1 MHQESLKN
9 KTIKGVGWSA
19 ADALL
24 GQGVTFIVGLVLAR
38 LLSPDEYGLI
48 GICLIFTTVLNG
60 IVDSGF
66 SNALIRKK
74 DVTDEDYNTMFTTN
88 MAISIVLY
96 VLLFISA
103 PLVSNFFHR
112 IELTALVRV
121 TGLILFLNA
130 LSITQVTILTKNID
144 FKTKT
149 KASLVSAIIS
159 GVIGIAM
166 AFKGYGVWALVA
178 QQLSKQLLFTLCLWV
193 LNKWWPKFTF
203 YKDSFK
209 YMWGFGWK
217 LLASGILNN
226 VWNQLYQVVI
236 GRCYTSSTL
245 GHYTRANEYASIFSS
260 NLTLIVQRVSYPVLA
275 EIQDDKERMVQGY
288 RKVIKVTMFV
298 TAVCM
303 ISLGAVSEPLIYTLI
318 GTKWHEAATYLPLIC
333 ISMSLYP
340 LHAINLNILQ
350 VLGRSDIFLYL
361 EILKKIVG
369 IVPIVI
375 GIFCGIYYMLLASII
390 AGVISLY
397 LNTWFTGK
405 TLNYT
410 FLKQLR
416 DIAPSYGTAL
426 VIAIAVY
433 FLKYL
438 PFQYYIVLVIQ
449 IIVGMIVGF
458 GISELFRFEE
468 YRELKSIVI
477 KAINKKRNNMV
488 YPDFKVCVRCFT
500 FNQAKYIEET
510 MNGFTMQQTNFPFVC
525 CIVDDAS
532 TDGEQ
537 EVIKK
542 YMNMHFDYS
551 PNSVSFDK
559 ETDNAYIHY
568 AQHKENK
575 NCYFAVLFLK
585 ENLYSKKEGFKKLNI
600 FQNGVKTVNMRRF
613 VRVMIFG

>member
-24 GQGVTFIVGLVLAR
+24 GQGVTFIVGLVLVR

-103 PLVSNFFHR
+103 PFVSDFFHR
-112 IELTALVRV
+112 VELTALVRV
-121 TGLILFLNA
+121 TGLILFFNA

-166 AFKGYGVWALVA
+166 AFMGYGVWSLVA
-178 QQLSKQLLFTLCLWV
+178 QQLSKQLLYTLCLWV
-193 LNKWWPKFTF
+193 LSKWWPKFTF

-260 NLTLIVQRVSYPVLA
+260 NLTSIVQRVSYPVLA
-275 EIQDDKERMVQGY
+275 EIQDDKERMVLGY

-375 GIFCGIYYMLLASII
+375 GIFCGIYYMLLASILT
-390 AGVISLY
+390 GVISLY
-397 LNTWFTGK
+397 LNTWYTGK
-405 TLNYT
+405 TLNYS
-410 FLKQLR
+410 FWKQLR
-416 DIAPSYGTAL
+416 DITPSYFTAL
-426 VIAIAVY
+426 VIAFAVY

-438 PFQYYIVLVIQ
+438 SLPYYAVLMLQ
-449 IIVGMIVGF
+449 IIVGIVACIT
-458 GISELFRFEE
+458 ISEIFKFDE
-468 YRELKSIVI
+468 YKELKTIVI
-477 KAINKKRNNMV
+477 KVVNRKK
-488 YPDFKVCVRCFT
+488 
-500 FNQAKYIEET
+500 
-510 MNGFTMQQTNFPFVC
+510 
-525 CIVDDAS
+525 
-532 TDGEQ
+532 
-537 EVIKK
+537 
-542 YMNMHFDYS
+542 
-551 PNSVSFDK
+551 
-559 ETDNAYIHY
+559 
-568 AQHKENK
+568 
-575 NCYFAVLFLK
+575 
-585 ENLYSKKEGFKKLNI
+585 
-600 FQNGVKTVNMRRF
+600 
-613 VRVMIFG
+613 

>member
-103 PLVSNFFHR
+103 PFVSDFFHR
-112 IELTALVRV
+112 VELTALVRV
-121 TGLILFLNA
+121 TGLILFFNA

-166 AFKGYGVWALVA
+166 AFMGYGVWSLVA
-178 QQLSKQLLFTLCLWV
+178 QQLSKQLLYTLCLWV
-193 LNKWWPKFTF
+193 LSKWLPKFTF

-260 NLTLIVQRVSYPVLA
+260 NLTSIVQRVSYPVLA
-275 EIQDDKERMVQGY
+275 EIQDDKERMVLGY

-318 GTKWHEAATYLPLIC
+318 GSKWHEAATYLPLIC

-375 GIFCGIYYMLLASII
+375 GIFCGIYYMLLASILT
-390 AGVISLY
+390 GVISLY
-397 LNTWFTGK
+397 LNTWYTGK
-405 TLNYT
+405 TLNYS
-410 FLKQLR
+410 FWKQLR
-416 DIAPSYGTAL
+416 DITPSYFTAL
-426 VIAIAVY
+426 VIALAVY

-438 PFQYYIVLVIQ
+438 SLPYYIVLMLQ
-449 IIVGMIVGF
+449 IIVGIVACIT
-458 GISELFRFEE
+458 ISEIFKFDE
-468 YRELKSIVI
+468 YKELKTIVI
-477 KAINKKRNNMV
+477 KVVNRKK
-488 YPDFKVCVRCFT
+488 
-500 FNQAKYIEET
+500 
-510 MNGFTMQQTNFPFVC
+510 
-525 CIVDDAS
+525 
-532 TDGEQ
+532 
-537 EVIKK
+537 
-542 YMNMHFDYS
+542 
-551 PNSVSFDK
+551 
-559 ETDNAYIHY
+559 
-568 AQHKENK
+568 
-575 NCYFAVLFLK
+575 
-585 ENLYSKKEGFKKLNI
+585 
-600 FQNGVKTVNMRRF
+600 
-613 VRVMIFG
+613 

>member
-103 PLVSNFFHR
+103 PFVSDFFHR
-112 IELTALVRV
+112 VELTALVRV
-121 TGLILFLNA
+121 TGLILFFNA

-166 AFKGYGVWALVA
+166 AFMGYGVWSLVA
-178 QQLSKQLLFTLCLWV
+178 QQLSKQLLYTLCLWV
-193 LNKWWPKFTF
+193 LSKWLPKFTF

-260 NLTLIVQRVSYPVLA
+260 NLTSIVQRVSYPVLA
-275 EIQDDKERMVQGY
+275 EIQDDKERMVLGY

-375 GIFCGIYYMLLASII
+375 GIFCGIYYMLLASILT
-390 AGVISLY
+390 GVISLY
-397 LNTWFTGK
+397 LNTWYTGK
-405 TLNYT
+405 TLNYS
-410 FLKQLR
+410 FWKQLR
-416 DIAPSYGTAL
+416 DITPSYFTAL
-426 VIAIAVY
+426 VIALAVY

-438 PFQYYIVLVIQ
+438 SLPYYIVLMLQ
-449 IIVGMIVGF
+449 IIVGIVACIT
-458 GISELFRFEE
+458 ISEIFKFDE
-468 YRELKSIVI
+468 YKELKTIVI
-477 KAINKKRNNMV
+477 KVVNRKK
-488 YPDFKVCVRCFT
+488 
-500 FNQAKYIEET
+500 
-510 MNGFTMQQTNFPFVC
+510 
-525 CIVDDAS
+525 
-532 TDGEQ
+532 
-537 EVIKK
+537 
-542 YMNMHFDYS
+542 
-551 PNSVSFDK
+551 
-559 ETDNAYIHY
+559 
-568 AQHKENK
+568 
-575 NCYFAVLFLK
+575 
-585 ENLYSKKEGFKKLNI
+585 
-600 FQNGVKTVNMRRF
+600 
-613 VRVMIFG
+613 

>member
-1 MHQESLKN
+1 MQQESLKN

-96 VLLFISA
+96 VLLFVSA
-103 PLVSNFFHR
+103 PFVSDFFHR
-112 IELTALVRV
+112 VELTALVRV
-121 TGLILFLNA
+121 TGLILFFNA

-166 AFKGYGVWALVA
+166 AFMGYGVWSLVA
-178 QQLSKQLLFTLCLWV
+178 QQLSKQLLYTLCLWV
-193 LNKWWPKFTF
+193 LSKWWPKFTF

-260 NLTLIVQRVSYPVLA
+260 NLTSIVQRVSYPVLA
-275 EIQDDKERMVQGY
+275 EIQDDKERMVLGY

-318 GTKWHEAATYLPLIC
+318 GSKWHEAATYLPLIC

-375 GIFCGIYYMLLASII
+375 GIFCGIYYMLLASILT
-390 AGVISLY
+390 GVISLY
-397 LNTWFTGK
+397 LNTWYTGK
-405 TLNYT
+405 TLNYS
-410 FLKQLR
+410 FWKQLR
-416 DIAPSYGTAL
+416 DITPSYFTAL
-426 VIAIAVY
+426 VIAFAVY

-438 PFQYYIVLVIQ
+438 SLPYYAVLMLQ
-449 IIVGMIVGF
+449 IIVGIVACIT
-458 GISELFRFEE
+458 ISEIFKFDE
-468 YRELKSIVI
+468 YKELKTIVI
-477 KAINKKRNNMV
+477 KVVNRKK
-488 YPDFKVCVRCFT
+488 
-500 FNQAKYIEET
+500 
-510 MNGFTMQQTNFPFVC
+510 
-525 CIVDDAS
+525 
-532 TDGEQ
+532 
-537 EVIKK
+537 
-542 YMNMHFDYS
+542 
-551 PNSVSFDK
+551 
-559 ETDNAYIHY
+559 
-568 AQHKENK
+568 
-575 NCYFAVLFLK
+575 
-585 ENLYSKKEGFKKLNI
+585 
-600 FQNGVKTVNMRRF
+600 
-613 VRVMIFG
+613 

>member
-1 MHQESLKN
+1 MQQESLKN

-74 DVTDEDYNTMFTTN
+74 EVTDEDYNTMFTTN

-103 PLVSNFFHR
+103 PLVSDFFHR

-275 EIQDDKERMVQGY
+275 EIQDDKERMVLGY

-318 GTKWHEAATYLPLIC
+318 GTKWYEAATYLPLIC

-350 VLGRSDIFLYL
+350 VIGRSDIFLYL
-361 EILKKIVG
+361 EVLKKFVG
-369 IVPIVI
+369 LVPLVI
-375 GIFCGIYYMLLASII
+375 GVFCGIYYMLLTSILT
-390 AGVISLY
+390 GVISLY
-397 LNTWFTGK
+397 LNTWYTGK
-405 TLNYT
+405 TLNYS
-410 FLKQLR
+410 FWKQLR
-416 DIAPSYGTAL
+416 DIAPSYFTAL
-426 VIAIAVY
+426 VIALAVY

-438 PFQYYIVLVIQ
+438 SLPYYVVLMLQ
-449 IIVGMIVGF
+449 IIVGLVVCIT
-458 GISELFRFEE
+458 ISEIFKFDE
-468 YRELKSIVI
+468 YKELKTIVI
-477 KAINKKRNNMV
+477 KVVNRKK
-488 YPDFKVCVRCFT
+488 
-500 FNQAKYIEET
+500 
-510 MNGFTMQQTNFPFVC
+510 
-525 CIVDDAS
+525 
-532 TDGEQ
+532 
-537 EVIKK
+537 
-542 YMNMHFDYS
+542 
-551 PNSVSFDK
+551 
-559 ETDNAYIHY
+559 
-568 AQHKENK
+568 
-575 NCYFAVLFLK
+575 
-585 ENLYSKKEGFKKLNI
+585 
-600 FQNGVKTVNMRRF
+600 
-613 VRVMIFG
+613 

>member
-74 DVTDEDYNTMFTTN
+74 NVTDEDYNTMFTTN

-103 PLVSNFFHR
+103 PFVSDFFHR
-112 IELTALVRV
+112 IELIALVRV

-166 AFKGYGVWALVA
+166 AFMGYGVWSLVT
-178 QQLSKQLLFTLCLWV
+178 QQLSKQLLYTLCLWV

-245 GHYTRANEYASIFSS
+245 GHYTRANECASIFSS
-260 NLTLIVQRVSYPVLA
+260 NLTTIIQRVTFPVLS
-275 EIQDDKERMVQGY
+275 ELQDDKKKLLVSY
-288 RKVIKVTMFV
+288 RKLIKVSMFV
-298 TAVCM
+298 TVICM
-303 ISLGAVSEPLIYTLI
+303 FALGAMAEPMIYSLI
-318 GTKWHEAATYLPLIC
+318 GPQWHQAATFLPFIC
-333 ISMSLYP
+333 ITMSLYP
-340 LHAINLNILQ
+340 LHAINLNMLQ
-350 VLGRSDIFLYL
+350 VQGRSDLFLYL
-361 EILKKIVG
+361 EIVKKIITLIPIFIGAFVG
-369 IVPIVI
+369 V
-375 GIFCGIYYMLLASII
+375 YWMLCASIFTGFI
-390 AGVISLY
+390 AFL
-397 LNTWFTGK
+397 LNSWFTGK
-405 TLNYT
+405 FLNYSSWQQ
-410 FLKQLR
+410 LKDVL
-416 DIAPSYGTAL
+416 PSYLIAL
-426 VIAIAVY
+426 FIGFIVY
-433 FLKYL
+433 LLKFLPLSYNLIFPLQILATIIFGWIVNRIINLEEYCEIKN
-438 PFQYYIVLVIQ
+438 IVL
-449 IIVGMIVGF
+449 
-458 GISELFRFEE
+458 
-468 YRELKSIVI
+468 
-477 KAINKKRNNMV
+477 
-488 YPDFKVCVRCFT
+488 T
-500 FNQAKYIEET
+500 
-510 MNGFTMQQTNFPFVC
+510 
-525 CIVDDAS
+525 
-532 TDGEQ
+532 
-537 EVIKK
+537 VIKK
-542 YMNMHFDYS
+542 YG
-551 PNSVSFDK
+551 
-559 ETDNAYIHY
+559 
-568 AQHKENK
+568 
-575 NCYFAVLFLK
+575 
-585 ENLYSKKEGFKKLNI
+585 KKFNH
-600 FQNGVKTVNMRRF
+600 
-613 VRVMIFG
+613 